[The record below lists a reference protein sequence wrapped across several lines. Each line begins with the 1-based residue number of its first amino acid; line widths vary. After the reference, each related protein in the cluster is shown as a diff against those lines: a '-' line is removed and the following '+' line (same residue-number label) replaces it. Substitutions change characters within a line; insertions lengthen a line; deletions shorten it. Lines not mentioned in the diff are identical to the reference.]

1 MTNADITEDQAFRF
15 GGIARLYGERA
26 LNGFLRS
33 HVVVVGIGGVGSW
46 AAEALARSGVG
57 EVTLIDLD
65 DVCVSNI
72 NRQVLAL
79 QTSVG
84 QMKVDVMAERL
95 KQINPAIKVHT
106 EHAFLG
112 PKNIAELLPLSVSYV
127 FDATDSVKAKTEM
140 AVFCKRNKLP
150 LICSGGA
157 GGQTD
162 PTQIQIADMARTTQ
176 DPLLAKIR
184 NNLRR
189 HHNYSRNQ
197 KRKFGIDCIFSTEQL
212 KYAQADGS
220 VCASKPE
227 GGGPA
232 KLDCASGFG
241 AVTVVTSVFA
251 MIGVSRI
258 LEKLAKTNSSDA

>member
-112 PKNIAELLPLSVSYV
+112 PKNIAELLPLNVSYV

-140 AVFCKRNKLP
+140 AVFCKHNKLP
-150 LICSGGA
+150 LICCGGA

-162 PTQIQIADMARTTQ
+162 PMQIQIADMARTTQ

-184 NNLRR
+184 NSLRR

-212 KYAQADGS
+212 KYAQVDGS

-258 LEKLAKTNSSDA
+258 LEKLAKTNSGDA

>member
-57 EVTLIDLD
+57 ELTLIDLD

-79 QTSVG
+79 QSSVG

-150 LICSGGA
+150 LICCGGA

-197 KRKFGIDCIFSTEQL
+197 KRKFGIDCIFSKEQL

-251 MIGVSRI
+251 MIGVSLI
-258 LEKLAKTNSSDA
+258 LEKLAKTNSGDA

>member
-1 MTNADITEDQAFRF
+1 MINADITEDQAFCF

-57 EVTLIDLD
+57 EVMLIDLD

-84 QMKVDVMAERL
+84 QIMKVDVMAERL

-112 PKNIAELLPLSVSYV
+112 PEHIAELLPLRLPFTRVTNTKY
-127 FDATDSVKAKTEM
+127 K
-140 AVFCKRNKLP
+140 CKNIGPPPKK
-150 LICSGGA
+150 SQFS
-157 GGQTD
+157 QT
-162 PTQIQIADMARTTQ
+162 
-176 DPLLAKIR
+176 K
-184 NNLRR
+184 
-189 HHNYSRNQ
+189 
-197 KRKFGIDCIFSTEQL
+197 C
-212 KYAQADGS
+212 
-220 VCASKPE
+220 
-227 GGGPA
+227 
-232 KLDCASGFG
+232 
-241 AVTVVTSVFA
+241 
-251 MIGVSRI
+251 
-258 LEKLAKTNSSDA
+258 